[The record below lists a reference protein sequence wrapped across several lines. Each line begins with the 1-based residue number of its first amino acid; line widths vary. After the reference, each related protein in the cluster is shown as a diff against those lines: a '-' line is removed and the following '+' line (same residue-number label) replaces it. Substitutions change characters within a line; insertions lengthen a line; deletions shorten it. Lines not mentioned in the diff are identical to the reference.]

1 MKIESYFSGI
11 KAANLAVDALKKIG
25 INDAVADLNDHYTG
39 SNNPGTNN
47 PGTASSSNSLSSYV
61 LTSDDPL
68 GDPSLGPLAAASPMV
83 SGMGGFEE
91 IADINYKVIVNTD
104 SKNAERAKQVITK
117 MGGDLN
123 DPNFK
128 MPKGL
133 ENISLDDLISNM
145 INDMNRS
152 IE

>member
-11 KAANLAVDALKKIG
+11 KAANEAVEALKKVG

-39 SNNPGTNN
+39 NNNPGTNL
-47 PGTASSSNSLSSYV
+47 PTTASSTNSLASYV

-91 IADINYKVIVNTD
+91 IVDINYKVIVNTD
-104 SKNAERAKQVITK
+104 SENGEKAKQVITK

-133 ENISLDDLISNM
+133 ENISMDDLVSSM
-145 INDMNRS
+145 INSMDRT
-152 IE
+152 

>member
-11 KAANLAVDALKKIG
+11 KAANEAVEALKKVG

-39 SNNPGTNN
+39 NDNPGTNL
-47 PGTASSSNSLSSYV
+47 PTTSSSTNSLASYV
-61 LTSDDPL
+61 LISDDPL

-104 SKNAERAKQVITK
+104 SENEEKAKQVITK

-133 ENISLDDLISNM
+133 ENISIDDLVSTM
-145 INDMNRS
+145 INSMDRA
-152 IE
+152 

>member
-11 KAANLAVDALKKIG
+11 KAANEAVEALKKVG
-25 INDAVADLNDHYTG
+25 ISDAVVDINDHYTG
-39 SNNPGTNN
+39 SNNPGTSL
-47 PGTASSSNSLSSYV
+47 PTTASSTNSLASYV

-68 GDPSLGPLAAASPMV
+68 GDPTLGPLAAASPMV

-91 IADINYKVIVNTD
+91 VADINYKVIVNADT
-104 SKNAERAKQVITK
+104 KNEEKAKQVITK

-133 ENISLDDLISNM
+133 ENISMDDLVSNM
-145 INDMNRS
+145 INSMDR
-152 IE
+152 I

>member
-11 KAANLAVDALKKIG
+11 KAANEAVEALKKVG
-25 INDAVADLNDHYTG
+25 INNAIADINEHYTG
-39 SNNPGTNN
+39 SSNPGTNL
-47 PGTASSSNSLSSYV
+47 PTTASSSNSLASYV

-68 GDPSLGPLAAASPMV
+68 GDPMLGPMAAASPMV

-104 SKNAERAKQVITK
+104 SKNEEKAKQVITK

-133 ENISLDDLISNM
+133 ENISMDDLVSIM
-145 INDMNRS
+145 INNMDRT
-152 IE
+152 

>member
-61 LTSDDPL
+61 LKSDDPL

-104 SKNAERAKQVITK
+104 SNNAERAKQVITK

-128 MPKGL
+128 MPGGL
-133 ENISLDDLISNM
+133 ENISLDDLMSTM
-145 INDMNRS
+145 INDLK
-152 IE
+152 

>member
-11 KAANLAVDALKKIG
+11 KAANEAVEALKKAG

-39 SNNPGTNN
+39 NNNPGINNPGT
-47 PGTASSSNSLSSYV
+47 SSSTNSLANYV
-61 LTSDDPL
+61 LASDDPL

-91 IADINYKVIVNTD
+91 ISDINYKVIVNTD
-104 SKNAERAKQVITK
+104 DKNAEKAKQVITK

-133 ENISLDDLISNM
+133 ENISMDDLVSNM
-145 INDMNRS
+145 INSMDKT
-152 IE
+152 

>member
-11 KAANLAVDALKKIG
+11 KAANEAVEALKKVG
-25 INDAVADLNDHYTG
+25 INDAVADINDHYTG
-39 SNNPGTNN
+39 INNPGTNL
-47 PGTASSSNSLSSYV
+47 PTTASSTNSLASYV
-61 LTSDDPL
+61 LTNDDPL
-68 GDPSLGPLAAASPMV
+68 GDPMLGPLAAASPMV

-104 SKNAERAKQVITK
+104 TKNEEKAKQVITK

-133 ENISLDDLISNM
+133 ENISMDDLVSNM
-145 INDMNRS
+145 INSMDRT
-152 IE
+152 